1 MISFSDSL
9 FKKLWLTVTA
19 TILVTVLYSYF
30 LSYLFYEKLYVDIVE
45 KSLIEEGYR
54 LAGDYTGGPVTDE
67 MRQQVDWY
75 NEKSESE
82 VFLVSNPKELSAC
95 LPYSIDYETL
105 ISREDRELLLKGE
118 PVMKSGFEERFGRKI
133 LAVAIPLL
141 DNNRLEGIIY
151 LYVPLAK
158 ISELTFDF
166 SFLWLIG
173 GVLFIIIA
181 AFLGFKM
188 LHKLTRPLA
197 AMKEAAEKVS
207 GGDYSA
213 RVNIKSNDEIGQ
225 LAKAFNHMSESVQKE
240 DEKKREFLADVSHEL
255 RTPISYIKGYSEALE
270 TGMIKETNEKSK
282 YLKLI
287 NRESGRV
294 VKLVED
300 LLDLSRLDA
309 DEYVLIK
316 HPFPLAQ
323 LIEDFIIKYGPSLKE
338 KNISLKLDLDP
349 DIIINGDEGRLE
361 QIFQNII
368 DNSIRYTDSGGRI
381 SITLSKHAFG
391 CIVEID
397 DTGSGIPE
405 EDISKLTER
414 FYRVNKAR
422 SRSDGGTGLGLAIVD
437 KLVKLHDGKL
447 KIASEPGQ
455 GTTVKLYFPAVE
467 L

>member
-1 MISFSDSL
+1 MTSFSDSL
-9 FKKLWLTVTA
+9 FKRLWLTVTA
-19 TILVTVLYSYF
+19 TILVTILYSFF

-45 KSLIEEGYR
+45 ESLIQEGNR
-54 LAGDYTGGPVTDE
+54 LASDYTGGPLTDE
-67 MRQQVDWY
+67 MKQRVDWY

-95 LPYSIDYETL
+95 LPYSIDYKTL
-105 ISREDRELLLKGE
+105 IGKEERELLLKGE

-141 DNNRLEGIIY
+141 DHNRLEGIIY

-158 ISELTFDF
+158 ISELTVDF

-173 GVLFIIIA
+173 GVVFIIIA

-188 LHKLTRPLA
+188 LHRLTRPLA
-197 AMKEAAEKVS
+197 AMKDAAERVS

-213 RVNIKSNDEIGQ
+213 RVDIKSEDEIGQ

-270 TGMIKETNEKSK
+270 TGMIKEPEEKNK

-287 NRESGRV
+287 NRESGRM

-309 DEYVLIK
+309 DEYRLIK
-316 HPFPLAQ
+316 NPFPLAQ
-323 LIEDFIIKYGPSLKE
+323 LIDDFIIKYGPAMKE
-338 KNISLKLDLDP
+338 KNISLILDLDP

-361 QIFQNII
+361 QIFHNII
-368 DNSIRYTDSGGRI
+368 DNSIRYTESGGRI
-381 SITLSKHAFG
+381 SITLSKDAYG
-391 CIVEID
+391 CKVEIK
-397 DTGSGIPE
+397 DTGTGIPE
-405 EDISKLTER
+405 EDINKLTQR

-422 SRSDGGTGLGLAIVD
+422 TRADGGTGLGLAIVD
-437 KLVKLHDGKL
+437 KLVKLHDGKME
-447 KIASEPGQ
+447 IASELGQ
-455 GTTVKLYFPAVE
+455 GTAINLYFPAVE

>member
-19 TILVTVLYSYF
+19 TILITVLYSYF

-45 KSLIEEGYR
+45 ESLLDEGNR
-54 LAGDYTGGPVTDE
+54 LASDYDGGPLTDE
-67 MRQQVDWY
+67 MRQQVEWY

-105 ISREDRELLLKGE
+105 IGKEEREQLLKGE
-118 PVMKSGFEERFGRKI
+118 HVLKSGFEERFGRKI

-141 DNNRLEGIIY
+141 DNSRLEGIIY

-158 ISELTFDF
+158 ISELTVDF

-188 LHKLTRPLA
+188 LHRLTRPLA
-197 AMKEAAEKVS
+197 AMKQAAEKVS

-213 RVNIKSNDEIGQ
+213 RVDIQSNDEIGQ
-225 LAKAFNHMSESVQKE
+225 LARAFNQMSESVQKE
-240 DEKKREFLADVSHEL
+240 DERKREFLADVSHEL

-270 TGMIKETNEKSK
+270 TGMIKDPEEKNK

-287 NRESGRV
+287 NRESGRM
-294 VKLVED
+294 VKIVED
-300 LLDLSRLDA
+300 LLELSRLDA
-309 DEYVLIK
+309 DEYKLVK
-316 HPFPLAQ
+316 SPFPLAQ
-323 LIEDFIIKYGPSLKE
+323 LIDDFIIKYGPAM
-338 KNISLKLDLDP
+338 KNKHISLSLDLDP
-349 DIIINGDEGRLE
+349 DIIVNGDEGRLE

-368 DNSIRYTDSGGRI
+368 DNSIRYTENDGMI
-381 SITLSKHAFG
+381 SIRLNKHPYG
-391 CIVEID
+391 CMVEIE
-397 DTGSGIPE
+397 DTGIGIPE
-405 EDISKLTER
+405 EDIAKLTDR

-422 SRSDGGTGLGLAIVD
+422 SRADGGTGLGLAIVD
-437 KLVKLHDGKL
+437 KLVKLHEGRMEISSELGK
-447 KIASEPGQ
+447 
-455 GTTVKLYFPAVE
+455 GTTIRLYFPVIE
-467 L
+467 

>member
-1 MISFSDSL
+1 MIPFSDSL

-19 TILVTVLYSYF
+19 AILITVLYSYF

-45 KSLIEEGYR
+45 ESLLEEGNR
-54 LAGDYTGGPVTDE
+54 LASDYTGGAVTDE
-67 MRQQVDWY
+67 LKQQVEWY

-105 ISREDRELLLKGE
+105 IGKEERDQLLKGE
-118 PVMKSGFEERFGRKI
+118 PVLKSGFEERFGRKI

-141 DNNRLEGIIY
+141 DNSRLEGIIY

-158 ISELTFDF
+158 ISELTVDF
-166 SFLWLIG
+166 SFLWLVG

-188 LHKLTRPLA
+188 LHRLTRPLA
-197 AMKEAAEKVS
+197 AMKQAADKVS

-213 RVNIKSNDEIGQ
+213 RVDIDSNDEIGQ

-255 RTPISYIKGYSEALE
+255 RTPISYIKGYSEAME
-270 TGMIKETNEKSK
+270 TGMIKDPDEKNK

-287 NRESGRV
+287 NRESVRM
-294 VKLVED
+294 VKIVED

-309 DEYVLIK
+309 DEYRLIK
-316 HPFPLAQ
+316 HPFPLSQ
-323 LIEDFIIKYGPSLKE
+323 HIDDFIVKYGPALKE
-338 KNISLKLDLDP
+338 KNIGLSLDLDP
-349 DIIINGDEGRLE
+349 DVIINGDEGRME

-368 DNSIRYTDSGGRI
+368 DNSIRYTKKGGTI
-381 SITLSKHAFG
+381 SIILTKHADG
-391 CIVEID
+391 CKVEIA
-397 DTGSGIPE
+397 DTGIGIPK
-405 EDISKLTER
+405 EDIAKLTER

-422 SRSDGGTGLGLAIVD
+422 SRADGGTGLGLAIVD
-437 KLVKLHDGKL
+437 KLVKLHNGKMEIESSL
-447 KIASEPGQ
+447 GK
-455 GTTVKLYFPAVE
+455 GTSVKLYFPIVE
-467 L
+467 

>member
-19 TILVTVLYSYF
+19 TILITVLYSFF

-45 KSLIEEGYR
+45 ESLMAEGNR
-54 LAGDYTGGPVTDE
+54 LASDYKGGPLTDE
-67 MRQQVDWY
+67 MRQQVEWY

-105 ISREDRELLLKGE
+105 IGQEEREQLLEGE
-118 PVMKSGFEERFGRKI
+118 PVLKSGFEERFGRKI

-141 DNNRLEGIIY
+141 DNSRLEGIIY

-158 ISELTFDF
+158 ISELTVDF

-173 GVLFIIIA
+173 GVVFIVIA
-181 AFLGFKM
+181 AYLGFKM
-188 LHKLTRPLA
+188 LHRLTRPLA
-197 AMKEAAEKVS
+197 AMKQAAEKVS
-207 GGDYSA
+207 DGDYSA
-213 RVNIKSNDEIGQ
+213 RVDIQSNDEIGE

-270 TGMIKETNEKSK
+270 AGIIKNPEERNK

-287 NRESGRV
+287 NRESGRM
-294 VKLVED
+294 VKIVED

-309 DEYVLIK
+309 GEYNLVK
-316 HPFPLAQ
+316 RPFSLAQ
-323 LIEDFIIKYGPSLKE
+323 LIDDFIIKYEPAMNE
-338 KNISLKLDLDP
+338 KNISLSLDLDP

-368 DNSIRYTDSGGRI
+368 DNSIRYTEKDGMI
-381 SITLSKHAFG
+381 SIRLNKHSFG
-391 CIVEID
+391 CKVEIQ
-397 DTGSGIPE
+397 DTGIGIPA
-405 EDISKLTER
+405 EDIAKLTDR

-422 SRSDGGTGLGLAIVD
+422 SRADGGTGLGLAIVD
-437 KLVKLHDGKL
+437 KLVKLHDGKME
-447 KIASEPGQ
+447 IASELGK
-455 GTTVKLYFPAVE
+455 GTTIKLYFPVIK
-467 L
+467 

>member
-19 TILVTVLYSYF
+19 TILVTVLYSFF

-45 KSLIEEGYR
+45 DSLIEEGYR
-54 LAGDYTGGPVTDE
+54 LASDYPGGPLTDE
-67 MRQQVDWY
+67 MKEQVEWY

-105 ISREDRELLLKGE
+105 IGKEEREQLLNGE

-141 DNNRLEGIIY
+141 DDNRLEGIIY

-158 ISELTFDF
+158 ISELTVDF

-188 LHKLTRPLA
+188 LRKLTRPLA
-197 AMKEAAEKVS
+197 AMKEAAERVS

-213 RVNIKSNDEIGQ
+213 RVNIKSEDEIGQ

-270 TGMIKETNEKSK
+270 TGMIKEPDEKNK

-287 NRESGRV
+287 NRESGRM
-294 VKLVED
+294 VKLVQD

-309 DEYVLIK
+309 DEYSLMK
-316 HPFPLAQ
+316 SPFPLAQ
-323 LIEDFIIKYGPSLKE
+323 LIEDFIIKYGPALDE
-338 KNISLKLDLDP
+338 KKISLTLNLDP

-361 QIFQNII
+361 QIFQNLI
-368 DNSIRYTDSGGRI
+368 DNAIRYTESGGRI
-381 SITLSKHAFG
+381 SIRLAKHAYG
-391 CIVEID
+391 CKVEIE
-397 DTGSGIPE
+397 DTGTGIPE
-405 EDISKLTER
+405 EDIKKLTER

-422 SRSDGGTGLGLAIVD
+422 SRADGGTGLGLAIVD
-437 KLVKLHDGKL
+437 KLVELHNGKME
-447 KIASEPGQ
+447 ISSELGH
-455 GTTVKLYFPAVE
+455 GTSITLYFPAVE

>member
-19 TILVTVLYSYF
+19 TILVTVLYSFF

-45 KSLIEEGYR
+45 ESLIDEGYR
-54 LAGDYTGGPVTDE
+54 LASDYSGGPLTDE
-67 MRQQVDWY
+67 MKEQVEWY

-105 ISREDRELLLKGE
+105 IGKEEREQLLSGE

-158 ISELTFDF
+158 ISELTVDF

-188 LHKLTRPLA
+188 LRKLTRPLA
-197 AMKEAAEKVS
+197 AMKEAAERVS

-213 RVNIKSNDEIGQ
+213 RVNIKSEDEIGQ

-270 TGMIKETNEKSK
+270 AGMIKEPEAKNK

-287 NRESGRV
+287 NRESGRM
-294 VKLVED
+294 VKLVEN

-309 DEYVLIK
+309 DEYSLIK
-316 HPFPLAQ
+316 SPFPLAQ
-323 LIEDFIIKYGPSLKE
+323 LIDDFIIKYGPAMDEKKLSLTL
-338 KNISLKLDLDP
+338 NLDP

-361 QIFQNII
+361 QIFQNLL
-368 DNSIRYTDSGGRI
+368 DNAIRYTESGGRV
-381 SITLSKHAFG
+381 TFRLAKHAYG
-391 CIVEID
+391 CKVEIE
-397 DTGSGIPE
+397 DTGAGIPE
-405 EDISKLTER
+405 EDINKLTER

-422 SRSDGGTGLGLAIVD
+422 SRADGGTGLGLAIVD
-437 KLVKLHDGKL
+437 KLVKLHDGKME
-447 KIASEPGQ
+447 ISSELGQ
-455 GTTVKLYFPAVE
+455 GTTITLYFPAVD

>member
-1 MISFSDSL
+1 MTSFSDSL

-19 TILVTVLYSYF
+19 TILVTVLYSF
-30 LSYLFYEKLYVDIVE
+30 LLSYLFYEKLYVDIVE
-45 KSLIEEGYR
+45 ESLIEEGNR
-54 LAGDYTGGPVTDE
+54 LASDYAGGPLTDE
-67 MRQQVDWY
+67 LKQRVEWY

-95 LPYSIDYETL
+95 LPYAIDYETL
-105 ISREDRELLLKGE
+105 IGKEERDQLLMGE
-118 PVMKSGFEERFGRKI
+118 PVLKAGFEERFGRKI

-141 DNNRLEGIIY
+141 DNSRLEGIIY

-158 ISELTFDF
+158 ISELTVDF
-166 SFLWLIG
+166 SFLWLVG
-173 GVLFIIIA
+173 GVAFIIIA

-188 LHKLTRPLA
+188 LHRLTRPLA

-207 GGDYSA
+207 KGDYSA
-213 RVNIKSNDEIGQ
+213 RVEIHSNDEIGE
-225 LAKAFNHMSESVQKE
+225 LAKAFNHMSESIQKE

-270 TGMIKETNEKSK
+270 SGIIKTPAEQGK

-287 NRESGRV
+287 NRESGRM
-294 VKLVED
+294 VKIVAD

-309 DEYVLIK
+309 DEYHLVK
-316 HPFPLAQ
+316 SPFPLAQ
-323 LIEDFIIKYGPSLKE
+323 LLEDFIIKYGPAMEE
-338 KNISLKLDLDP
+338 KNISLSLNLDP

-368 DNSIRYTDSGGRI
+368 DNSIRYTENGGKI
-381 SITLSKHAFG
+381 SIKLSKHPFG
-391 CIVEID
+391 SVVDIM
-397 DTGSGIPE
+397 DTGIGIPE
-405 EDISKLTER
+405 EDITKLTNR

-422 SRSDGGTGLGLAIVD
+422 SRVNGGTGLGLAIVD

-447 KIASEPGQ
+447 EISSKLGE
-455 GTTVKLYFPAVE
+455 GTTIRIYFPEVQF
-467 L
+467 

>member
-1 MISFSDSL
+1 MTSFSDSL

-19 TILVTVLYSYF
+19 TILITVFYSFF

-45 KSLIEEGYR
+45 QSLLEEGYR
-54 LAGDYTGGPVTDE
+54 LASDYQGGPLSEE
-67 MRQQVDWY
+67 MKQQVEWY

-95 LPYSIDYETL
+95 LPYAIDYQTL
-105 ISREDRELLLKGE
+105 IGQDERQQLLKGE
-118 PVMKSGFEERFGRKI
+118 PVIKSGFEERFGRKI

-141 DNNRLEGIIY
+141 DNSRLEGIIY

-158 ISELTFDF
+158 ISELTVDF
-166 SFLWLIG
+166 SILWLIG
-173 GVLFIIIA
+173 GVVFIVIA

-188 LHKLTRPLA
+188 LHRLTRPLA
-197 AMKEAAEKVS
+197 AMKQAAERVS
-207 GGDYSA
+207 DGDYSA
-213 RVNIKSNDEIGQ
+213 RVDIQSNDEIGE

-270 TGMIKETNEKSK
+270 AGIIKDPEERNK

-287 NRESGRV
+287 NRESGRI
-294 VKLVED
+294 VKIVED

-309 DEYVLIK
+309 EEYKLVK
-316 HPFPLAQ
+316 SPFSLAQ
-323 LIEDFIIKYGPSLKE
+323 LIEDFLLKYGPAMRE
-338 KNISLKLDLDP
+338 KNISMSLNLDP

-361 QIFQNII
+361 QILQNII
-368 DNSIRYTDSGGRI
+368 DNSIRYTEKDGMI
-381 SITLSKHAFG
+381 SIRLSKHPYG
-391 CIVEID
+391 CAVEIQ
-397 DTGSGIPE
+397 DTGTGIPA
-405 EDISKLTER
+405 EDIAKLTNR

-437 KLVKLHDGKL
+437 KLVKLHDGRME
-447 KIASEPGQ
+447 ITSELGK
-455 GTTVKLYFPAVE
+455 GTTIHLYFPVIE
-467 L
+467 